1 MTICRT
7 ADGVSVVIHSEI
19 LLIFVTPDLL
29 LLLLLLLLSII
40 NQKYCSFDCTSS
52 LLYHVS
58 QMHYDV
64 LECPSSDVRL
74 DTLQI

>member
-7 ADGVSVVIHSEI
+7 ADGDSVVIDSEI

-29 LLLLLLLLSII
+29 LLLLLLLSII
-40 NQKYCSFDCTSS
+40 NQKYCSFGCTSS

-58 QMHYDV
+58 QMYYDV
-64 LECPSSDVRL
+64 LQYPSSDVSL
-74 DTLQI
+74 DALQI